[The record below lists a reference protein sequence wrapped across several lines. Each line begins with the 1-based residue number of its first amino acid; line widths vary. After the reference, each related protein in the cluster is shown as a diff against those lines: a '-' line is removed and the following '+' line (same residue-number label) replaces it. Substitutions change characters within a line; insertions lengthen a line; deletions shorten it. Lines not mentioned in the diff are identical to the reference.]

1 MRFADAVAETGRIIP
16 EPDLMADSDNL
27 LNSVVSSY
35 ANARGFLSRASSLFT
50 LVTYKVARGKP
61 EESIADLD
69 KKFGL
74 EAGQQQALFALAAT
88 KGGPTFIDEKI
99 QDINRTAF
107 HRSAFALN
115 ALAQLFFVDLPA
127 QVGVS
132 FIYLKLALV
141 GANALLAL
149 YAHVSL
155 NWTLD
160 DLIAGPN
167 ALPPKRRFFGLAVNP
182 RYNKAVKNRSRPYA
196 REAWKEKSL
205 FRPAYFVNAAT
216 IFFGTQ
222 FIVPLERLIFPFG
235 MLFGKIIGLIA
246 TAIAAFD
253 LWRGVKSGDDAR
265 VAREREVSVYRDL
278 NI

>member
-1 MRFADAVAETGRIIP
+1 MRFAPDVSGTGRIIP
-16 EPDLMADSDNL
+16 EPVPMADSDNL
-27 LNSVVSSY
+27 LNTVASSY
-35 ANARGFLSRASSLFT
+35 ANARGFLSRASSLLST
-50 LVTYKVARGKP
+50 VTFKVARGKP

-74 EAGQQQALFALAAT
+74 DAGQQQALFTLAAT
-88 KGGPTFIDEKI
+88 RNGPAFIDEKI
-99 QDINRTAF
+99 QVMNRAAF

-115 ALAQLFFVDLPA
+115 AVVQLLFVDLPA
-127 QVGVS
+127 QVGLS
-132 FIYLKLALV
+132 FIYVKLALIF
-141 GANALLAL
+141 ANALLAL
-149 YAHVSL
+149 YAHVTL
-155 NWTLD
+155 DWTLD
-160 DLIAGPN
+160 DLIAGPDS
-167 ALPPKRRFFGLAVNP
+167 LPPKRRFFGLAVNP

-205 FRPAYFVNAAT
+205 FRPAYFINAAT

-253 LWRGVKSGDDAR
+253 VWRGVKAGDDAR
-265 VAREREVSVYRDL
+265 IAREKEVGVYRDL

>member
-1 MRFADAVAETGRIIP
+1 
-16 EPDLMADSDNL
+16 MADSDNL

-35 ANARGFLSRASSLFT
+35 ANARGFLSRASSLLSTITF
-50 LVTYKVARGKP
+50 KVARGKP

-74 EAGQQQALFALAAT
+74 DAGQQQTLFALAAT
-88 KGGPTFIDEKI
+88 KSGPAFIDEKI
-99 QDINRTAF
+99 QDINRAAF

-115 ALAQLFFVDLPA
+115 ALAQLLFVDLPA

-132 FIYLKLALV
+132 FFYLKLALV
-141 GANALLAL
+141 AANLVLAL

-155 NWTLD
+155 DWTLD
-160 DLIAGPN
+160 DLIAGPD

-205 FRPAYFVNAAT
+205 FRPAYFINAAT
-216 IFFGTQ
+216 IFFGAQ
-222 FIVPLERLIFPFG
+222 FILPLERLIFPFG

-253 LWRGVKSGDDAR
+253 VWRGVRAGDDAR
-265 VAREREVSVYRDL
+265 IAREREVSVYRDL

>member
-1 MRFADAVAETGRIIP
+1 
-16 EPDLMADSDNL
+16 MADSDNL
-27 LNSVVSSY
+27 LDTVASSY
-35 ANARGFLSRASSLFT
+35 ANARGFLARANALFA
-50 LVTYKVARGKP
+50 LVTFKIARGKP

-74 EAGQQQALFALAAT
+74 DADRQQALFSLAAT
-88 KGGPTFIDEKI
+88 KGGPGFIDEKI
-99 QDINRTAF
+99 QDMNRAAF

-115 ALAQLFFVDLPA
+115 ALAQLLLVDLPA
-127 QVGVS
+127 QIGLS
-132 FIYLKLALV
+132 FVYMKVALV
-141 GANALLAL
+141 VANALLAL

-160 DLIAGPN
+160 DLVAGPD

-205 FRPAYFVNAAT
+205 FRPAYFINAAT

-222 FIVPLERLIFPFG
+222 FIVPLERLIFPFD

-246 TAIAAFD
+246 TAITAFD
-253 LWRGVKSGDDAR
+253 IWRGVKAGDDAR
-265 VAREREVSVYRDL
+265 VAREREVGVYRDL

>member
-1 MRFADAVAETGRIIP
+1 
-16 EPDLMADSDNL
+16 MADSDNL
-27 LNSVVSSY
+27 LDTVVSSY
-35 ANARGFLSRASSLFT
+35 ANARGIFTRANT
-50 LVTYKVARGKP
+50 LISAVTFKVARGNP
-61 EESIADLD
+61 EESISDLD

-74 EAGQQQALFALAAT
+74 DATQQQALFTLAGT
-88 KGGPTFIDEKI
+88 KGGPAFIDEKI
-99 QDINRTAF
+99 QDINRAAF

-115 ALAQLFFVDLPA
+115 AVAQLLFVDLPS
-127 QVGVS
+127 QIGLS
-132 FIYLKLALV
+132 FFYMKLALV
-141 GANALLAL
+141 LANALLAL

-155 NWTLD
+155 DWTLD
-160 DLIAGPN
+160 DLVAGPG

-205 FRPAYFVNAAT
+205 FRPAYFINAAT

-253 LWRGVKSGDDAR
+253 IWRGVKAGDDAR
-265 VAREREVSVYRDL
+265 VAREREVGVYRDL

>member
-1 MRFADAVAETGRIIP
+1 
-16 EPDLMADSDNL
+16 MADSDNL
-27 LNSVVSSY
+27 LDTVASSY
-35 ANARGFLSRASSLFT
+35 ANARGFIARANALFA
-50 LVTYKVARGKP
+50 LVTFKIARGKP

-74 EAGQQQALFALAAT
+74 DASQQQTLFELAAR
-88 KGGPTFIDEKI
+88 KGGPAYIDEKI
-99 QDINRTAF
+99 QDMNRAAF

-115 ALAQLFFVDLPA
+115 ALAQLLLVDLPA
-127 QVGVS
+127 QIGLS
-132 FIYLKLALV
+132 FFYMKLALV
-141 GANALLAL
+141 LANAVLAL

-155 NWTLD
+155 SWTLE
-160 DLIAGPN
+160 DLIAGPD

-205 FRPAYFVNAAT
+205 FRPAYFINAAT

-246 TAIAAFD
+246 TAITAFD
-253 LWRGVKSGDDAR
+253 IWRGVKAGDDAR

>member
-1 MRFADAVAETGRIIP
+1 M
-16 EPDLMADSDNL
+16 N
-27 LNSVVSSY
+27 
-35 ANARGFLSRASSLFT
+35 RA
-50 LVTYKVARGKP
+50 
-61 EESIADLD
+61 
-69 KKFGL
+69 
-74 EAGQQQALFALAAT
+74 
-88 KGGPTFIDEKI
+88 
-99 QDINRTAF
+99 AF

-115 ALAQLFFVDLPA
+115 AFAQLFFVDLPS
-127 QVGVS
+127 QVGLS
-132 FIYLKLALV
+132 FVYLKLALV
-141 GANALLAL
+141 LANVALAI
-149 YAHVSL
+149 YAHVTL
-155 NWTLD
+155 DWTLD

-196 REAWKEKSL
+196 REAWKEKNL
-205 FRPAYFVNAAT
+205 FRTAYFINAGT

-246 TAIAAFD
+246 TALTAFD
-253 LWRGVKSGDDAR
+253 IWRGVKAGDDAR

>member
-1 MRFADAVAETGRIIP
+1 
-16 EPDLMADSDNL
+16 MADSDNL
-27 LNSVVSSY
+27 LTSVVSSY
-35 ANARGFLSRASSLFT
+35 ANARGFLARASSLFT

-61 EESIADLD
+61 EESISDLD

-74 EAGQQQALFALAAT
+74 EASQQQALFALAAS
-88 KGGPTFIDEKI
+88 KGGPAFIDEKI
-99 QDINRTAF
+99 QDINRMAF

-132 FIYLKLALV
+132 FIYMKLALV
-141 GANALLAL
+141 VANALLAL
-149 YAHVSL
+149 YAHISL
-155 NWTLD
+155 DWTLD
-160 DLIAGPN
+160 DLIAGPD

-222 FIVPLERLIFPFG
+222 FILPLERLIFPFG

-253 LWRGVKSGDDAR
+253 VWRGVKSGDDAR